1 MKTAGI
7 IGGFGPQ
14 TTARFYETVFFT
26 CQRSNPIVKP
36 HILISSVPLPF
47 QIENTAILKNEGV
60 EDYLPYLI
68 TEAQRLEKAGAD
80 FIVMPCNSLHIHIES
95 LRTGVNI
102 PVLSIIHES
111 ATFLSQEGISRVG
124 ILSTAMTARHRLYEK
139 ELAEHEILCKTPNAS
154 QQGMLDQIVFHLVNA
169 KGDKND
175 RDQLLEIMQSFVDIE
190 CILLACTDLQLLDLV
205 LPNMPIV
212 DTMRILVSS
221 TARYILEP

>member
-1 MKTAGI
+1 MKIAGI

-14 TTARFYETVFFT
+14 TTARFYEAVFFS

-80 FIVMPCNSLHIHIES
+80 FIAMPCNSLHIHYEAIRS
-95 LRTGVNI
+95 SVNI
-102 PVLSIIHES
+102 PMLSIIHET
-111 ATFLSQEGISRVG
+111 AAFLAQKDFSHVG
-124 ILSTAMTARHRLYEK
+124 ILSTAMTAQHRLYEK
-139 ELAEHEILCKTPNAS
+139 VLADYGILCETPDDS
-154 QQGMLDQIVFHLVNA
+154 QQHMLNQIVFHLVNA
-169 KGDKND
+169 KGNKHD
-175 RDQLLEIMQSFVDIE
+175 RDQILEIMHSFVDIE

-205 LPNMPIV
+205 LPDLPIV
-212 DTMRILVSS
+212 DTTQILVSS
-221 TARYILEP
+221 TVRYILES